1 MFDFVSQD
9 IAWVFRVYLD
19 ELCVYIEDSER
30 GIGEKSGD
38 RVCVVVLETTNS
50 AVRVCVS

>member
-1 MFDFVSQD
+1 M
-9 IAWVFRVYLD
+9 FRVYLD

-38 RVCVVVLETTNS
+38 RVCRRAGDYQLGR
-50 AVRVCVS
+50 ACVCVVKKRRKVGVCF